1 MDNQTDKNSVFS
13 TEGMAGVENIS
24 RSEAAKREFGFELPA
39 ASVHLPSQ
47 GRVYPKDHPLH
58 LAQTVDFRSMTPRE
72 EDILMT
78 PTFLK
83 KGTVVTELIK
93 ACILDKNI
101 DVNTLI
107 TGDRNAIMIAI
118 RSSGY
123 GELYEPTYSCP
134 KCETK
139 NNLRINLNELKV
151 KPLSTAPAAEGQNAF
166 KFSLP
171 VSKKTVTFKL
181 ATGKDEQELIAAA
194 EAKKKRG
201 ITNISPISTRLL
213 TAIIEVDGITDRGTI
228 AKFVQYMPARD
239 SLELRKF
246 MDEVEPGVQTTI
258 DFACSSCDHGEEI
271 EMPFGLNFLYPNA
284 K

>member
-1 MDNQTDKNSVFS
+1 MDNQTDKNAVFS
-13 TEGMAGVENIS
+13 TEGMAGVESIS
-24 RSEAAKREFGFELPA
+24 RSDAAKRDFGFELPA
-39 ASVHLPSQ
+39 GSVNLPSQ
-47 GRVYPKDHPLH
+47 GRVYPKGHPLH
-58 LAQTVDFRSMTPRE
+58 LSQTIDFRSMTPRE

-93 ACILDKNI
+93 ACLLNRDI
-101 DVNTLI
+101 DVNSLI

-139 NNLRINLNELKV
+139 NELKINLNELNV
-151 KPLSTAPAAEGQNAF
+151 KSLSADPIAEGQNAF
-166 KFSLP
+166 RFNLP
-171 VSKKTVTFKL
+171 VSKKTVVFKL
-181 ATGKDEQELIAAA
+181 ATGKDEQELIASA

-201 ITNISPISTRLL
+201 LSNLSPITNRLL
-213 TAIIEVDGITDRGTI
+213 TAIVEVDGVADRGTI

-246 MDEVEPGVQTTI
+246 MDQVEPGVQTTI
-258 DFACSSCDHGEEI
+258 DFACSSCEHAEEI